1 MSNGLVRC
9 LVLSLLCVLPFNA
22 ASAQAGVG
30 YDEQKLQIG
39 RGLICNTQQQAERY
53 VTLFDGDSDQA
64 VEKVNTEANDNN
76 ACAVADVAFVPVSA
90 GQIQCA
96 MGQPLTGSFRS
107 SYSA

>member
-39 RGLICNTQQQAERY
+39 R
-53 VTLFDGDSDQA
+53 V
-64 VEKVNTEANDNN
+64 
-76 ACAVADVAFVPVSA
+76 
-90 GQIQCA
+90 
-96 MGQPLTGSFRS
+96 
-107 SYSA
+107 